1 MRERIAN
8 LRTSIAELAIRRA
21 EAKRASDFY
30 HRAQALS
37 VPSKRLHSLAETA
50 RLMRRYGLP
59 IQLDAPMLEKLRSE
73 CIALREQFAQDADSI
88 LRPDATRQYTF
99 WKPLATLPDRIEE
112 ALKKAWTNW
121 IRKTVPGG
129 QEDLL
134 QVLERFPEFA
144 AAARDLRSANFQA
157 QQLAQRLPVSEADFE
172 AVQILAERMRQAWNR
187 LAAADLSEEVKHF
200 LLTAS
205 NEQATLADLTPSVLD
220 WIRKHRLLRS
230 FRVSIGGD
238 RVGR

>member
-8 LRTSIAELAIRRA
+8 LRASIAELAVRRA
-21 EAKRASDFY
+21 EAKRADGFR
-30 HRAQALS
+30 HRARALS
-37 VPSKRLHSLAETA
+37 DPSKRLHSLAATA
-50 RLMRRYGLP
+50 RLMRQYGLP
-59 IQLDAPMLEKLRSE
+59 IQLNAPMLHKLRSE
-73 CIALREQFAQDADSI
+73 CAALREQFAQDADSI
-88 LRPDATRQYTF
+88 LKPDTTRQHTF
-99 WKPLATLPDRIEE
+99 WKPLAALSNQIEE
-112 ALKKAWTNW
+112 ELKQAWESW

-144 AAARDLRSANFQA
+144 GAARDLRSANRQA
-157 QQLAQRLPVSEADFE
+157 QQLAQRLPASEADFE
-172 AVQILAERMRQAWNR
+172 AIQDLAERMRQAWDR
-187 LAAADLSEEVKHF
+187 LVAADLSEEVKHF

-205 NEQATLADLTPSVLD
+205 SEQATLADLTPSVLD

-230 FRVSIGGD
+230 FRVSIGGN